1 MESMIDSR
9 SNTTED
15 DYGAVIRELASRT
28 HDLLNGRAKLDDSFD
43 DERAAILRRI
53 ARLERTLEGS
63 NHVDLALWLERL
75 RDQVANTNETMIQN
89 AKMNRSA
96 RRRREAATIA

>member
-1 MESMIDSR
+1 MDSMTELR
-9 SNTTED
+9 SITTED

-28 HDLLNGRAKLDDSFD
+28 HQLLNGRADLDDSFD
-43 DERAAILRRI
+43 DERAAILRQI

-63 NHVDLALWLERL
+63 THVDLTRWLERL
-75 RDQVANTNETMIQN
+75 RDQVANTDETMIKN
-89 AKMNRSA
+89 AKTNRSA